1 MAQKAYLEIFL
12 TRTFKLP
19 DEVFV
24 KDLPIS

>member
-1 MAQKAYLEIFL
+1 MAQKAYLEIVL
-12 TRTFKLP
+12 TRNFKLA

>member
-1 MAQKAYLEIFL
+1 MAQKAYLEILL
-12 TRTFKLP
+12 TRNFKLA